1 MFAGCQV
8 SGNDHDPDND
18 HNHDPDNVTMT
29 MTMSEHGLGGRP
41 EAAGGGQS
49 SPAAGQHG
57 RDPAQP
63 RGDGHQVRIIVLK
76 YL

>member
-1 MFAGCQV
+1 MIMILI
-8 SGNDHDPDND
+8 
-18 HNHDPDNVTMT
+18 VTMTMILILIIT
-29 MTMSEHGLGGRP
+29 MTMSEHSLGGRP

-49 SPAAGQHG
+49 PAAAGQHG

-63 RGDGHQVRIIVLK
+63 RGDGHQVSITVLR